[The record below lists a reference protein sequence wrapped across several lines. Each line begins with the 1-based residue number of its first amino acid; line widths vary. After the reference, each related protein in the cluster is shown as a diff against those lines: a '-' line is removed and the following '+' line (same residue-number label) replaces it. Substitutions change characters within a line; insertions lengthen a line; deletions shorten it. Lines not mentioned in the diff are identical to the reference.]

1 MKIIFLD
8 VDGVLNNQE
17 VFKKHREIRDKTG
30 TRPVDIDD
38 ELMDNLKKIVDAHP
52 DTRVVLSSSW
62 RSAFSNILVHG
73 KPHELLP
80 EQKRDPETLYKS
92 LKNRGITMIS
102 KTGRDPEGCRGREI
116 CEWLDNYAEMMDVRS
131 FIVIDD
137 ETFDIDDYLPRSVL
151 VKTSFYGDSLSED
164 KVTEAIRKLSFE
176 LDIDK
181 ILENYKNKIYKKGV
195 GKI

>member
-52 DTRVVLSSSW
+52 DARVVLSSSW

-80 EQKRDPETLYKS
+80 EQKRDPETLYRS

-102 KTGRDPEGCRGREI
+102 KTGRDPEGSRGREI
-116 CEWLDNYAEMMDVRS
+116 CEWLDNYAEMLDAKS
-131 FIVIDD
+131 FIIIDD
-137 ETFDIDDYLPRSVL
+137 ETFDIDNYLPRSVL
-151 VKTSFYGDSLSED
+151 VKTSFYGDGLSNY
-164 KVTEAIRKLSFE
+164 KSFEAIKKLS
-176 LDIDK
+176 LDIDMDK
-181 ILENYKNKIYKKGV
+181 VLEKYRKETR
-195 GKI
+195 